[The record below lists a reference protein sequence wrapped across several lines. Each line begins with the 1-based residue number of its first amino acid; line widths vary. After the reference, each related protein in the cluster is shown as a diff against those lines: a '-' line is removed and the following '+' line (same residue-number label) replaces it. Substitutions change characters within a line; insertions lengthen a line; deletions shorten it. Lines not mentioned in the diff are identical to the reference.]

1 MDARLIARWGT
12 TAILLLFFIGL
23 AVLTHG
29 FTVLPSTYYMT
40 GQSMAPTLVAG
51 DWFLTRPLAGLP
63 RRGELVVMKFQD
75 GDSLFHVL
83 RRAVG
88 LPGDTVA
95 MRDGLLWVNG
105 GAPSWPARIVE
116 PAANRTLDGPIAGTI
131 YDWGPV
137 VVGPDSV
144 FLLSDTR
151 DMMGWPDSRFHG
163 AVPVNRLE
171 DRMLFVL
178 WGHARP

>member
-1 MDARLIARWGT
+1 
-12 TAILLLFFIGL
+12 
-23 AVLTHG
+23 
-29 FTVLPSTYYMT
+29 MT

-95 MRDGLLWVNG
+95 MRDGFCG
-105 GAPSWPARIVE
+105 RTGAPRAGPRASSSLP
-116 PAANRTLDGPIAGTI
+116 PTGPSTGRTQGRSAIGGP
-131 YDWGPV
+131 
-137 VVGPDSV
+137 
-144 FLLSDTR
+144 
-151 DMMGWPDSRFHG
+151 
-163 AVPVNRLE
+163 
-171 DRMLFVL
+171 
-178 WGHARP
+178 